1 MKRHQAI
8 ILALLLAFSCK
19 AERAVQTDA
28 AMSSTVR
35 LAQSE
40 VKAPAMPRVIIRNA
54 QLTLVVGDAA
64 PIVDKLSLLAGSFGG
79 YVSDA
84 KQWRETEQLRATITL
99 RVPAEHMDQVLAAAR
114 KLARRVESENLDA
127 NDATQEYVDLDSQVR
142 NLEATETEMRALM
155 TDVRARM
162 KKSEDILE
170 IYQHLTQ
177 LRGQI
182 EQAKGRMR
190 YLGQLSAMATIKID
204 LVPDAIAKPVV
215 EQGWQALAIA
225 RDASRSLVR
234 TLEAVATALI
244 WCGIYLL
251 PVVLLFA
258 LAALAVRVV
267 VRAMRRRWTV

>member
-1 MKRHQAI
+1 MKRNQAI

-19 AERAVQTDA
+19 AERAVETDA
-28 AMSSTVR
+28 AMSTATAATTVQQAR
-35 LAQSE
+35 GGA
-40 VKAPAMPRVIIRNA
+40 KAPAMPRVIIRNA

-99 RVPAEHMDQVLAAAR
+99 RVPAEHMDELLAAAR
-114 KLARRVESENLDA
+114 KLARRVESENIDA

-162 KKSEDILE
+162 KKAEDILE

-190 YLGQLSAMATIKID
+190 YLGQLSAMATIKI
-204 LVPDAIAKPVV
+204 
-215 EQGWQALAIA
+215 
-225 RDASRSLVR
+225 RSEEHTSELQSPLQHV
-234 TLEAVATALI
+234 
-244 WCGIYLL
+244 C
-251 PVVLLFA
+251 
-258 LAALAVRVV
+258 
-267 VRAMRRRWTV
+267 